1 MERKFVL
8 QDRSNKQYIAKV
20 MPKKQVIELTGVVR
34 EAKQFSYVEANRL
47 LERMKDKFYM
57 LDINDIAFV

>member
-8 QDRSNKQYIAKV
+8 QDKSNKRYIAKV
-20 MPKKQVIELTGVVR
+20 MPKKQAIELTGVVR
-34 EAKQFSYVEANRL
+34 EAKQFSYVEANGL
-47 LERMKDKFYM
+47 LEKMKDKFYM